1 LWLVG
6 KRSALDIF
14 EGILINLS
22 EGPLKKTHLTNKAN
36 LDSRLATKY
45 IETLTKLGLVAKS
58 NGDSSYFIITEKGRE
73 FLEQYYEL
81 IKFVNITC

>member
-1 LWLVG
+1 MWLVG

-14 EGILINLS
+14 EGILTNLS

-45 IETLTKLGLVAKS
+45 IETLTKLGLVTKS
-58 NGDSSYFIITEKGRE
+58 NTDGSYFIITEKGRD
-73 FLEQYYEL
+73 FLEQYYGL
-81 IKFVNITC
+81 IKFVSLNS